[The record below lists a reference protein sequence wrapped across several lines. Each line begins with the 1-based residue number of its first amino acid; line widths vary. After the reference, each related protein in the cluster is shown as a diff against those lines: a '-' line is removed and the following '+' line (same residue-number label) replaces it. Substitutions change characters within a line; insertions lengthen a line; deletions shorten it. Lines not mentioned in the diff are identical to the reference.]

1 MTEMELETTDKAA
14 GAVAILDDRQGSYDL
29 MLRSMKGE
37 VDLLE
42 AYDSEEVQR
51 ALALGLLGSESE
63 EEVFG
68 NQSLPPWSE
77 LLGVPVEVRDVHF
90 NPSRTEKG
98 PGFYAVVNLVTLDTG
113 EASVR
118 HVGGWKPASQLL
130 YMWSRGKLPFKAKLV
145 EVAAARQ
152 GQSAPLGLELV

>member
-1 MTEMELETTDKAA
+1 MTDELATIDSETA
-14 GAVAILDDRQGSYDL
+14 GAVAVQPDRQASYDL
-29 MLRSMKGE
+29 MLASMKGE

-51 ALALGLLGSESE
+51 ALALGLLGAETE

-68 NQSLPPWSE
+68 SQGLKPWSE
-77 LLGVPVEVRDVHF
+77 LLGVPMEVRDVHF

-98 PGFYAVVNLVTLDTG
+98 PGFYAVVNLVQIDTG

-130 YMWSRGKLPFKAKLV
+130 YMWSRGRLPFKAKLV
-145 EVAAARQ
+145 EVATARS

>member
-1 MTEMELETTDKAA
+1 MTDMELETTGAKA
-14 GAVAILDDRQGSYDL
+14 GAVAILDDRQASYDL
-29 MLRSMKGE
+29 MLASMKGE

-51 ALALGLLGSESE
+51 ALALGLLGAETE

-68 NQSLPPWSE
+68 SQGLQPWSE
-77 LLGVPVEVRDVHF
+77 LIGVPMEVRDVHF

-98 PGFYAVVNLVTLDTG
+98 PGFYAVVNLVQLDTG

-130 YMWSRGKLPFKAKLV
+130 YMWSRGKVPFKAKLV
-145 EVAAARQ
+145 EVAAARS
-152 GQSAPLGLELV
+152 GQSAPLGLELI